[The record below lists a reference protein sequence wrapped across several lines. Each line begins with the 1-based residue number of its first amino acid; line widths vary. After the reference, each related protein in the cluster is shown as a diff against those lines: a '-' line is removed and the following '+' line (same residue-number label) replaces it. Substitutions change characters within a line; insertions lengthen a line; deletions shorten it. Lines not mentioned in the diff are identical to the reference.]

1 MFIVIN
7 KYLIPK
13 KYRAISFFPFIVIK
27 DELDKTNLVLINH
40 EKIHLRQQAELFI
53 LPFYLLYVLDYLI
66 QFIRFKDKNKAYRNI
81 VFEKEAYANENNR
94 NYMQARRFLGWISYL
109 KT

>member
-13 KYRAISFFPFIVIK
+13 KYRAISLFPFIIIK
-27 DELDKTNLVLINH
+27 DGFDKTNLVLINH

-53 LPFYLLYVLDYLI
+53 LPFYFLYVLDFLI
-66 QFIRFKDKNKAYRNI
+66 QFIRFKDKNMAYRNI

-94 NYMQARRFLGWISYL
+94 NYLQVRRYFEWIRYL
-109 KT
+109 RS